1 MLPRQT
7 GLVFEV
13 VVVGAGPSGIGI
25 SVILKKMGIN
35 FTVLERNE
43 IGSSFLKWPEQMR
56 LLTPSFFSN
65 AFRMIDLNAIT
76 FDTSPA
82 LMLQTEHPSG
92 HEYAA
97 YLKKLS
103 DHFRLPVQTWTN
115 VDSVSKTKDG
125 FVIDTDKGKVG
136 AQLLVW
142 SAGEFQYPKSNP
154 FPGSSHCIHNSLITS
169 WDEVRGDEFFV
180 IGGYESGMDTAINL
194 AERGKRVVIIDREN
208 LLGSGE
214 IDPSRTISPYTK
226 DRLRRVNAKNTI
238 EFQAGKVVRVER
250 GQDEYVIFTEERKIR
265 SKTKPIL
272 ATGFTGRLSLIKR
285 LFYWKGGRAQ
295 LNSYDEST
303 KTPGLYVTGPLL
315 QQHDMIFCFIYKFQ
329 QRFAVVANHIGI
341 KLSKDVSV
349 IEEYRKE
356 GMYLENLKGVKDKC
370 AC

>member
-1 MLPRQT
+1 
-7 GLVFEV
+7 VYEV

-25 SVILKKMGIN
+25 SIILKKLGVN

-43 IGSSFLKWPEQMR
+43 IGSSFLKWPKQMK

-65 AFRMIDLNAIT
+65 TFRMIDLNAIT

-82 LMLQTEHPSG
+82 LTLQTEHPSG

-103 DHFRLPVQTWTN
+103 DHFKLPVQTWTN
-115 VDSVSKTKDG
+115 VDSVVKTKEG
-125 FVIDTDKGKVG
+125 FIINTDKGKIST
-136 AQLLVW
+136 QFLVW
-142 SAGEFQYPKSNP
+142 AAGEFQYPKSNS
-154 FPGSSHCIHNSLITS
+154 FPGSKHCVHNSLITN
-169 WDEVRGDEFFV
+169 WDEVQGDEFFV

-194 AERGKRVVIIDREN
+194 AERNKRVIIIDKEN
-208 LLGSGE
+208 LLGTEE

-226 DRLRRVNAKNTI
+226 DRLRRVNSENTI
-238 EFQAGKVVRVER
+238 EFHTGRVVKVEKN
-250 GQDEYVIFTEERKIR
+250 QNEFMIFTKKKKIR

-272 ATGFTGRLSLIKR
+272 ATGFTGSLSLIKG
-285 LFYWKGGRAQ
+285 LFYWKEGKAQ

-315 QQHDMIFCFIYKFQ
+315 QQHNMIFCFIYKFQ

-349 IEEYRKE
+349 IEEYKKE
-356 GMYLENLKGVKDKC
+356 GMFLDNLNSIEDKC

>member
-1 MLPRQT
+1 MY
-7 GLVFEV
+7 EV

-25 SVILKKMGIN
+25 SIILKKLGVN

-43 IGSSFLKWPEQMR
+43 IGSSFLKWPKQMK

-65 AFRMIDLNAIT
+65 TFRMIDLNAIT

-82 LMLQTEHPSG
+82 LTLQTEHPSG

-103 DHFRLPVQTWTN
+103 DHFKLPVQTWTN
-115 VDSVSKTKDG
+115 VDSVVKTKEG
-125 FVIDTDKGKVG
+125 FIINTDKGKIST
-136 AQLLVW
+136 QFLVW
-142 SAGEFQYPKSNP
+142 AAGEFQYPKSNS
-154 FPGSSHCIHNSLITS
+154 FPGSKHCVHNSLITN
-169 WDEVRGDEFFV
+169 WDEVQGDEFFV

-194 AERGKRVVIIDREN
+194 AERNKRVMIIDKEN
-208 LLGSGE
+208 LLGTEE

-226 DRLRRVNAKNTI
+226 DRLRRVNSENTI
-238 EFQAGKVVRVER
+238 EFHTGRVVKVEKN
-250 GQDEYVIFTEERKIR
+250 QNEFMIFTKKKKIR

-272 ATGFTGRLSLIKR
+272 ATGFTGSLSLIKG
-285 LFYWKGGRAQ
+285 LFYWKEGKAQ

-315 QQHDMIFCFIYKFQ
+315 QQHNMIFCFIYKFQ

-349 IEEYRKE
+349 IEEYKKE
-356 GMYLENLKGVKDKC
+356 GMFLDNLNSIEDKC